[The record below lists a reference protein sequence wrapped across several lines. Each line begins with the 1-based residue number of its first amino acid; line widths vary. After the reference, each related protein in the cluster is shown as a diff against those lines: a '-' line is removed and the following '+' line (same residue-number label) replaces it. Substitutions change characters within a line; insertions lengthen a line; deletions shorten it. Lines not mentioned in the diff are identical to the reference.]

1 MGIVIPK
8 RLENHLRKEDKWHT
22 CVTMLKGRVEQFLSA
37 SPEFFPDYTG
47 HGIDHINEVLT
58 AADKLIV
65 DDAFREDEEKD
76 ADSGILEPM
85 DVAYLVCAILVHDLG
100 MFLHQDGVRKLT
112 VGPLCTRKITGSGDV
127 PWRKVWQEYT
137 DRTRQ
142 YSAERMHRHFGKL
155 MTISGSS
162 VDKETMDDDDKRI
175 IGEFLRQNHGRL
187 AHEIVLHGMPGSEDI
202 DLFQGTD
209 LSESERDMIG
219 LLARSHTM
227 SIRDTESYLKSQF
240 EEGPMPDNTPVFFLM
255 SVLRIADLLDA
266 GDHRAPVL
274 MMEHQNI
281 HVPIS
286 EEEWAWNQRI
296 TRSKCRWNLKQ
307 KNRHIYAEPRSSIEY
322 VQLDKWLKWVQAEL
336 DLCWSILAEQYPNG
350 YRLTIH
356 RVTSRIYQTAY
367 RKTMNEKFVTREVK
381 VTANPEVTR
390 LLIAPLYG
398 NDPSY
403 GVRELLQNAV
413 DACVERKY
421 KEKGD
426 YKGLVTIR
434 IDPWTDPETGKDLG
448 VFTIEDNGIGMNEHV
463 LLNYYLS
470 AGASYSSSDE
480 WKQEYTAGGRSQVA
494 RTGRFGVGFLA
505 AFLLGDRIEVV
516 TQHKNDELGY
526 AFSYTNQP
534 KPLNITRTV
543 REQGAG
549 TTITIRLKEG
559 VWEKLEKGNGYQ
571 WFSWYAFDDP
581 EVRYFFNG
589 GQRWHWGISLSR
601 DTTNNP
607 RWLNLKTKDFEG
619 YLWDP
624 RRRTKRNAEFYCNGI
639 RVYKTDADDTLDQ
652 VGLQVYYPDVSLNDP
667 GLKMDIDLAR
677 SKLQTF
683 PEKQNLMKQV
693 LHYHIARLLLTR
705 WEEEKDYCHNFTAGF
720 MLRQH
725 DYWGRIPFLLT
736 PKGFTLNYASV
747 LPTMGIRQCVI
758 LCCNSADVRSAVEV
772 AYQFVIGDV
781 PVVIFLDGSYQNG
794 LSSRESTDFVSAVL
808 NREVGLINSRAIH
821 YSITS
826 SMANIWTRRAIF
838 ALTDRYPDI
847 KFGMTEE
854 PSVGIYCYERVHSR
868 EEFLTCSVP
877 RMPIC
882 LEKYDVAQFP
892 IAMHLV
898 LNDKDRY
905 IAEYGDPNLLFPQ
918 VLQELLGPNEEHPDR
933 DMWIPFA
940 MDKRR
945 EKFPEAFKELQPYF
959 EYIQRNE

>member
-1 MGIVIPK
+1 MGILIPK
-8 RLENHLRKEDKWHT
+8 RFENHLRKEDKWHT

-65 DDAFREDEEKD
+65 EDAFRESEEKD

-112 VGPLCTRKITGSGDV
+112 GGPLCTRKITGSGDV

-162 VDKETMDDDDKRI
+162 ADKETMDDDDKRI

-187 AHEIVLHGMPGSEDI
+187 AHEIVLYGMPGSEDI
-202 DLFQGTD
+202 DLFRSTD

-219 LLARSHTM
+219 MLARSHTM

-296 TRSKCRWNLKQ
+296 TKSKCRWNLKQ
-307 KNRHIYAEPRSSIEY
+307 KNRHIYAEPRSSVEY

-350 YRLTIH
+350 YRLSIH

-398 NDPSY
+398 DDPSY
-403 GVRELLQNAV
+403 GIRELLQNAV
-413 DACVERKY
+413 DACVEREY
-421 KEKGD
+421 KED
-426 YKGLVTIR
+426 DSYKGLVTIR
-434 IDPWTDPETGKDLG
+434 IDPWIDPETGKNLG

-470 AGASYSSSDE
+470 AGASYRSSDE
-480 WKQEYTAGGRSQVA
+480 WKQEYTEGGKSQVA
-494 RTGRFGVGFLA
+494 RTGKFGVGFLA

-534 KPLNITRTV
+534 KPLNITRKV

-559 VWEKLEKGNGYQ
+559 VWEKLKKGEGYP
-571 WFSWYAFDDP
+571 WFNWYAFDDP
-581 EVRYFFNG
+581 SVRYFFDGKLVPNDG
-589 GQRWHWGISLSR
+589 LCLSR
-601 DTTNNP
+601 DP
-607 RWLNLKTKDFEG
+607 LKKTDWFRLETDCYG
-619 YLWDP
+619 LYLWKP
-624 RRRTKRNAEFYCNGI
+624 QCGGLGEFFCNGI
-639 RVYKTDADDTLDQ
+639 RIPDTGVIIKDSLSNTHKIQTLAYYGLGAD
-652 VGLQVYYPDVSLNDP
+652 YPAVSLIDQENR
-667 GLKMDIDLAR
+667 LNVDISR
-677 SKLQTF
+677 NKLLRF
-683 PEKQNLMKQV
+683 PEELVLAEQV
-693 LHYHIARLLLTR
+693 FRYHVARLLFTAWNPNCRYQSIHKEFTLTQSGDTTLLMTANSFQLFNKSVLSVLQLKQSMFFCYEGKNWGDAVTSIQQVLPQGMPFYIFHVSSINR
-705 WEEEKDYCHNFTAGF
+705 FVKSTFPGWGIRLPLHGEKNAPHFNWCKFWIRQDVADSVPHSYASDKVPSELSFNNLLQYQQKDIDRTAISINWDCFNPDLFPLTIQVCYFAAEKDTLFAKV
-720 MLRQH
+720 LR
-725 DYWGRIPFLLT
+725 D
-736 PKGFTLNYASV
+736 V
-747 LPTMGIRQCVI
+747 LEPAPG
-758 LCCNSADVRSAVEV
+758 
-772 AYQFVIGDV
+772 Y
-781 PVVIFLDGSYQNG
+781 
-794 LSSRESTDFVSAVL
+794 
-808 NREVGLINSRAIH
+808 
-821 YSITS
+821 
-826 SMANIWTRRAIF
+826 
-838 ALTDRYPDI
+838 DRNDI
-847 KFGMTEE
+847 
-854 PSVGIYCYERVHSR
+854 
-868 EEFLTCSVP
+868 
-877 RMPIC
+877 
-882 LEKYDVAQFP
+882 
-892 IAMHLV
+892 
-898 LNDKDRY
+898 
-905 IAEYGDPNLLFPQ
+905 
-918 VLQELLGPNEEHPDR
+918 
-933 DMWIPFA
+933 WIPFD
-940 MDKRR
+940 MEERKK
-945 EKFPEAFKELQPYF
+945 KFPKAFRELEMYMDAIKKDPEAHHVNL
-959 EYIQRNE
+959 

>member
-1 MGIVIPK
+1 MGILIPK
-8 RLENHLRKEDKWHT
+8 RFENHLRKDDKWHT
-22 CVTMLKGRVEQFLSA
+22 CVTMLKGRVEQFLSV

-65 DDAFREDEEKD
+65 EDAFRESEEKD

-112 VGPLCTRKITGSGDV
+112 GGPLCTRKITGSGDV

-162 VDKETMDDDDKRI
+162 ADKETMDDDDKRI

-187 AHEIVLHGMPGSEDI
+187 AHEIVLYGMPGSEDI
-202 DLFQGTD
+202 DLFRSTD

-219 LLARSHTM
+219 MLARSHTM
-227 SIRDTESYLKSQF
+227 SIRDTENYLKSQF

-296 TRSKCRWNLKQ
+296 TKSKCRWNLKQ
-307 KNRHIYAEPRSSIEY
+307 KNRHIYAEPRSSVEY

-350 YRLTIH
+350 YRLSIH

-403 GVRELLQNAV
+403 GIRELLQNAV
-413 DACVERKY
+413 DACVEREY
-421 KEKGD
+421 KED
-426 YKGLVTIR
+426 DSYKGLVTIR
-434 IDPWTDPETGKDLG
+434 IDPWTDPETGKNLG

-470 AGASYSSSDE
+470 AGASYRSSDE
-480 WKQEYTAGGRSQVA
+480 WKQEYTEGGKSQVA
-494 RTGRFGVGFLA
+494 RTGKFGVGFLA
-505 AFLLGDRIEVV
+505 AFLLGDSISVV
-516 TQHKNDELGY
+516 TQHANDELGY
-526 AFSYTNQP
+526 SFTYTNQP
-534 KPLNITRTV
+534 KPLNITRKL

-559 VWEKLEKGNGYQ
+559 VWEKLKKGEGYP
-571 WFSWYAFDDP
+571 WFNWYAFDDP
-581 EVRYFFNG
+581 EVRYFFEG
-589 GQRWHWGISLSR
+589 KQVSSEILSLSR
-601 DTTNNP
+601 NPGRNPDWFRLDTHHYAA
-607 RWLNLKTKDFEG
+607 
-619 YLWDP
+619 YLWYPNYKGMFLPTNHD
-624 RRRTKRNAEFYCNGI
+624 FFCNGI
-639 RVYKTDADDTLDQ
+639 RIQ
-652 VGLQVYYPDVSLNDP
+652 NLQVNNRYGKRNLFSFFRYGLDFPCPHISLIDYDERL
-667 GLKMDIDLAR
+667 GMDLPRANIAF
-677 SKLQTF
+677 F
-683 PEKQNLMKQV
+683 PEKDHLAKQMI
-693 LHYHIARLLLTR
+693 LYHLARLLLYGGSQATKTYINTYVFPLR
-705 WEEEKDYCHNFTAGF
+705 YLEE
-720 MLRQH
+720 L
-725 DYWGRIPFLLT
+725 PFLFT
-736 PKGFTLNYASV
+736 NRGFQINNATVLSILQPEQIVLLYHRGEKCNSIIDAARQFIPDELPFGLCFDRPYSNAIRDIFERNHLGLDSYSNGYYASEHC
-747 LPTMGIRQCVI
+747 R
-758 LCCNSADVRSAVEV
+758 
-772 AYQFVIGDV
+772 
-781 PVVIFLDGSYQNG
+781 
-794 LSSRESTDFVSAVL
+794 
-808 NREVGLINSRAIH
+808 
-821 YSITS
+821 
-826 SMANIWTRRAIF
+826 NIWV
-838 ALTDRYPDI
+838 RYGFSDEADLC
-847 KFGMTEE
+847 EE
-854 PSVGIYCYERVHSR
+854 IRGVPCEIPVDYMEQY
-868 EEFLTCSVP
+868 LPCSVDDDD
-877 RMPIC
+877 
-882 LEKYDVAQFP
+882 EP
-892 IAMHLV
+892 IATPI
-898 LNDKDRY
+898 NW
-905 IAEYGDPNLLFPQ
+905 
-918 VLQELLGPNEEHPDR
+918 EHYDR
-933 DMWIPFA
+933 DRFPAVFQILNPNKDGDTLFAKVLRDVLEPAPGYDRNDIWIPFD
-940 MDKRR
+940 MEERKK
-945 EKFPEAFKELQPYF
+945 KFPKAFRELEMYMDAIKKDPEAHHVNL
-959 EYIQRNE
+959 